1 MRVTSSEHIGIQVIQ
16 AVKDLGIVAWSLNT
30 S

>member
-16 AVKDLGIVAWSLNT
+16 AVKDLGIVA
-30 S
+30 